1 VEDRNNFKEHIEKYN
16 DLRNKVYA
24 EIPKVINMPGVKL
37 TPINSL
43 ALSAYLRW
51 PNNDRLPPNGGW
63 DWSSWVKHYR
73 KKHPKRFEAAIWFG
87 GNLCGLLLGRMSGKN
102 IHVRLEVLEGS
113 TDINHPLKGRIAYI
127 SLSSIE
133 MFGYIL
139 GAKESR
145 IIDPVDGAVNS
156 YRKLGYVLLPS
167 SNDQPRYL
175 AKTL

>member
-1 VEDRNNFKEHIEKYN
+1 MQSQKSFKEHIEKYN

-24 EIPKVINMPGVKL
+24 EIPKAINMPGVRL

-43 ALSAYLRW
+43 AISAYLQW

-73 KKHPKRFEAAIWFG
+73 KKHPKRFEAAVWFG
-87 GNLCGLLLGRMSGKN
+87 GHLCGLLLGRMSGKN

-113 TDINHPLKGRIAYI
+113 TDASHPLKGRVAYI
-127 SLSSIE
+127 ALSAIE
-133 MFGYIL
+133 MFGYAL

-145 IIDPVDGAVNS
+145 IIDPVHGAINS
-156 YRKLGYVLLPS
+156 YKKLGYNFLPS
-167 SNDQPRYL
+167 TKNHPSYL
-175 AKTL
+175 AKEL